1 MIAGE
6 TGEYSVGETMYQDTI
21 AAIATAIGEGG
32 IGIVRVSGPEAG
44 AVAGRVFRRARGKA
58 APLPSHRLIYGLI
71 VDPESGATID
81 EALAV
86 RMAAPHSYTREE
98 VVELQCHGGPIAT
111 RETLR
116 ACLRAG
122 ARPAEPGEFTLRAFV
137 NGRLDLA
144 QAEAVLGI
152 VGARTPEALGVAVAG
167 LRGRLGGELR
177 PTRDRLIDALAYLDA
192 SADFPEDEIP
202 PSDVGAALAEAAAR
216 LDALA
221 RRAAV
226 GTLYREGVRVAI
238 VGRPNVGKSSLLNAL
253 LREDRAIVT
262 PVAGTTRDVIT
273 ESITLRGIPVVLLD
287 TAGIAATTDQIEQL
301 GIARSRAALSAA
313 ALVLFVL
320 DASAPP
326 SPDDLSVATALR
338 ERLGAD
344 DEGGG
349 VLLVLNKAD
358 LPTDTNPSHDAVR
371 SILPAAR
378 VVTLSART
386 GAGLADLEDALY
398 ALAIGAAGD
407 LTAETDPALATT
419 RQRET
424 IARARDAAR
433 HAADAFDAGVP
444 LDLVAVDARAAL
456 VAIGEITGETA
467 SEAILDAIF
476 SRFCIGK

>member
-1 MIAGE
+1 MSDREG
-6 TGEYSVGETMYQDTI
+6 TGLMYQDTI
-21 AAIATAIGEGG
+21 AAIATAVGEGG
-32 IGIVRVSGPEAG
+32 IGVVRLSGPEAG
-44 AVAGRVFRRARGKA
+44 AVASKVFRRMGRRQGTVARF
-58 APLPSHRLIYGLI
+58 PSHRLVYGLI
-71 VDPESGATID
+71 IDPESGATID

-116 ACLRAG
+116 VCLRAG
-122 ARPAEPGEFTLRAFV
+122 ARAAEPGEFTLRAFV

-152 VGARTPEALGVAVAG
+152 VGARTPESLQVAVAG

-177 PTRDRLIDALAYLDA
+177 PARDRLIDALAYLDA

-202 PSDVGAALAEAAAR
+202 PADVGAALEEAATR
-216 LDALA
+216 LDALT

-226 GTLYREGVRVAI
+226 GVLYREGVRAAI
-238 VGRPNVGKSSLLNAL
+238 VGRPNVGKSRLLNAL
-253 LREDRAIVT
+253 LRQERAIVT
-262 PVAGTTRDVIT
+262 PVAGTTRDVIA

-301 GIARSRAALSAA
+301 GIARSREALSAS
-313 ALVLFVL
+313 ALILFVL

-326 SPDDLSVATALR
+326 TPDDLAVATALR
-338 ERLGAD
+338 DRLGAD
-344 DEGGG
+344 DAGRST
-349 VLLVLNKAD
+349 LLVLNKAD
-358 LPTDTNPSHDAVR
+358 LFGSAGAASQDAIR
-371 SILPAAR
+371 AILPAAR
-378 VVTLSART
+378 AVTLSAQT
-386 GAGLADLEDALY
+386 GLGLGDLEDALY
-398 ALAIGAAGD
+398 DLATGAAEG

-424 IARARDAAR
+424 IARAHDAAR
-433 HAADAFDAGVP
+433 HAADAFAAGVP

>member
-1 MIAGE
+1 
-6 TGEYSVGETMYQDTI
+6 MYQDTI

-32 IGIVRVSGPEAG
+32 IGIVRISGPEAG
-44 AVAGRVFRRARGKA
+44 AIAGRVFLRARRGA
-58 APLPSHRLIYGLI
+58 ATLPSHRLIYGTV
-71 VDPESGATID
+71 VDPDTGDAID
-81 EALAV
+81 EALAA

-98 VVELQCHGGPIAT
+98 VVELQCHGGPTAV

-122 ARPAEPGEFTLRAFV
+122 ARAAEPGEFTLRAFV

-152 VGARTPEALGVAVAG
+152 VGARTPEALRVAVAG

-177 PTRDRLIDALAYLDA
+177 PARDRLIDALAYLDA
-192 SADFPEDEIP
+192 AADFPEDEIP
-202 PSDVGAALAEAAAR
+202 PADVGAALHEAGAL
-216 LDALA
+216 LDALT

-226 GTLYREGVRVAI
+226 GTLYREGVRAAI

-253 LREDRAIVT
+253 LREERAIVT
-262 PVAGTTRDVIT
+262 PVAGTTRDVIA
-273 ESITLRGIPVVLLD
+273 ESIALRGIPVVLLD
-287 TAGIAATTDQIEQL
+287 TAGIADTDDQIEQL
-301 GIARSRAALSAA
+301 GIARSREALTAA

-326 SPDDLSVATALR
+326 TADDLAVATALR
-338 ERLGAD
+338 DRLGT
-344 DEGGG
+344 DEPGRG
-349 VLLVLNKAD
+349 VLLVWNKAD
-358 LPTDTNPSHDAVR
+358 LPADPSDGAAIR
-371 SILPAAR
+371 AILPDAR
-378 VVTLSART
+378 VVTLSAQT
-386 GAGLADLEDALY
+386 GAGLAALEDALY
-398 ALAIGAAGD
+398 GLATEAAGGV
-407 LTAETDPALATT
+407 TAETDPALATT

-424 IARARDAAR
+424 IARARDAAG
-433 HAADAFDAGVP
+433 HAAVAFDAGVP

-456 VAIGEITGETA
+456 LAIGEITGEAA

>member
-1 MIAGE
+1 
-6 TGEYSVGETMYQDTI
+6 MYQDTI
-21 AAIATAIGEGG
+21 AAIATAVGEGG
-32 IGIVRVSGPEAG
+32 IGIVRVSGPDAG
-44 AVAGRVFRRARGKA
+44 VVAGRVFRRARGSAK
-58 APLPSHRLIYGLI
+58 PLPSHRLIYGLI
-71 VDPESGATID
+71 IDPESGATID

-86 RMAAPHSYTREE
+86 RMAPPHSYTREE

-111 RETLR
+111 REALR
-116 ACLRAG
+116 VCLRAG
-122 ARPAEPGEFTLRAFV
+122 ARAAEPGEFTLRAFV

-152 VGARTPEALGVAVAG
+152 IGARTPEALQVAVAG

-202 PSDVGAALAEAAAR
+202 PADVGPALAEAAER
-216 LDALA
+216 LDRLA

-226 GTLYREGVRVAI
+226 GTLFREGVRVAI

-301 GIARSRAALSAA
+301 GIARSHAALSAA

-326 SPDDLSVATALR
+326 DADDLAVATALR

-344 DEGGG
+344 DEGRG
-349 VLLVLNKAD
+349 VLLVLNKTD
-358 LPTDTNPSHDAVR
+358 LPTAAEGAAYAPIRA
-371 SILPAAR
+371 ILPAAR
-378 VVTLSART
+378 AVSLSART
-386 GAGLADLEDALY
+386 GAGIIELEEALY
-398 ALAIGAAGD
+398 ALATGAASD

-424 IARARDAAR
+424 IARARDAAQ
-433 HAADAFDAGVP
+433 HAVEAFESGVP

>member
-1 MIAGE
+1 
-6 TGEYSVGETMYQDTI
+6 MYQDTI
-21 AAIATAIGEGG
+21 AAIATAVGEGG
-32 IGIVRVSGPEAG
+32 VGIVRVSGPEA
-44 AVAGRVFRRARGKA
+44 AAIAGRVFRRARGGA
-58 APLPSHRLIYGLI
+58 ARLPSHRLVYGLI
-71 VDPESGATID
+71 VDPETGATID

-98 VVELQCHGGPIAT
+98 VVELHCHGGPTAM

-122 ARPAEPGEFTLRAFV
+122 ARAAEPGEFTLRAFV

-152 VGARTPEALGVAVAG
+152 VGARTPEALQVAVAG

-202 PSDVGAALAEAAAR
+202 PADVGAALDEAAER

-226 GTLYREGVRVAI
+226 GTLFREGVRVAI

-301 GIARSRAALSAA
+301 GIDRSRAAFSAA

-320 DASAPP
+320 DASAAPTA
-326 SPDDLSVATALR
+326 DDLAVATALR
-338 ERLGAD
+338 DRLGVD
-344 DEGGG
+344 DGGRG
-349 VLLVLNKAD
+349 VLVVRNKAD
-358 LPTDTNPSHDAVR
+358 LAADAEPDHDGVR
-371 SILPAAR
+371 AILPAAP

-386 GAGLADLEDALY
+386 GAGISTLEDALY
-398 ALAIGAAGD
+398 ALATGASGD

-433 HAADAFDAGVP
+433 DAAEAFATGVP

>member
-1 MIAGE
+1 
-6 TGEYSVGETMYQDTI
+6 MYQDTI
-21 AAIATAIGEGG
+21 AAIATAVGEGG
-32 IGIVRVSGPEAG
+32 IGVVRISGPEAG
-44 AVAGRVFRRARGKA
+44 AVAGRVFRRAGRGTPDVA
-58 APLPSHRLIYGLI
+58 RFPSHRLIYGT
-71 VDPESGATID
+71 VTDPESGATID

-86 RMAAPHSYTREE
+86 RMAAPHTYTREE
-98 VVELQCHGGPIAT
+98 VVELQCHGGPLAT

-122 ARPAEPGEFTLRAFV
+122 ARAAEPGEFTLRAFV

-152 VGARTPEALGVAVAG
+152 VGARTPESLRAAVAG

-177 PTRDRLIDALAYLDA
+177 PARDRLIDALAYLDA

-202 PSDVGAALAEAAAR
+202 PADVGAALEDAAAR

-226 GTLYREGVRVAI
+226 GVLYREGVRAAI

-253 LREDRAIVT
+253 LRQDRAIVT
-262 PVAGTTRDVIT
+262 PVAGTTRDVIA
-273 ESITLRGIPVVLLD
+273 ESITIRGIPVVLLD
-287 TAGIAATTDQIEQL
+287 TAGIAATVDQIEQL
-301 GIARSRAALSAA
+301 GIARSREALASA

-326 SPDDLSVATALR
+326 TPDDLAVATALR
-338 ERLGAD
+338 DRLGED
-344 DEGGG
+344 DAGRG
-349 VLLVLNKAD
+349 VLIALNKAD
-358 LPTDTNPSHDAVR
+358 LLGDAAPAIPAAIGA
-371 SILPAAR
+371 ILPAAR
-378 VVTLSART
+378 AVALSART
-386 GAGLADLEDALY
+386 GAGVPDLEGALY

-433 HAADAFDAGVP
+433 HAARAFAAGVP

>member
-1 MIAGE
+1 
-6 TGEYSVGETMYQDTI
+6 MYQDTI
-21 AAIATAIGEGG
+21 AAIATAVGEGG
-32 IGIVRVSGPEAG
+32 IGIVRISGPEAG
-44 AVAGRVFRRARGKA
+44 AIAGRVFRRARRGA
-58 APLPSHRLIYGLI
+58 AKLPSHRLIYGTI
-71 VDPESGATID
+71 IDPDTGDAID
-81 EALAV
+81 EALAA

-98 VVELQCHGGPIAT
+98 VVELQCHGGPTAV

-122 ARPAEPGEFTLRAFV
+122 ARAAEPGEFTLRAFI

-152 VGARTPEALGVAVAG
+152 VGARTPEALRVAVAG

-177 PTRDRLIDALAYLDA
+177 PARDRLIDALAYLDA
-192 SADFPEDEIP
+192 AADFPEDEIP
-202 PSDVGAALAEAAAR
+202 PADVGAALHEAGAL
-216 LDALA
+216 LDALT

-226 GTLYREGVRVAI
+226 GTLYREGVRAAI

-253 LREDRAIVT
+253 LREERAIVT
-262 PVAGTTRDVIT
+262 PVAGTTRDVIA

-287 TAGIAATTDQIEQL
+287 TAGIADTDDQIEQL
-301 GIARSRAALSAA
+301 GIARSREALTAA

-326 SPDDLSVATALR
+326 TADDLAVATALR
-338 ERLGAD
+338 DRLGAD
-344 DEGGG
+344 EPGRGI
-349 VLLVLNKAD
+349 LLVRNKAD
-358 LPTDTNPSHDAVR
+358 LPADSRDDAAIR
-371 SILPAAR
+371 AILPAAR
-378 VVTLSART
+378 VVTLSAQT
-386 GAGLADLEDALY
+386 GAGLATLEEALY
-398 ALAIGAAGD
+398 ALATEAAGGV
-407 LTAETDPALATT
+407 TAETDPALATT

-424 IARARDAAR
+424 IARARDAA
-433 HAADAFDAGVP
+433 HYAAAAFDAGVP

-456 VAIGEITGETA
+456 LAIGEITGEAA

>member
-1 MIAGE
+1 
-6 TGEYSVGETMYQDTI
+6 MYRDTI

-32 IGIVRVSGPEAG
+32 IGIVRLSGPDSG
-44 AVAGRVFRRARGKA
+44 AIAGRVFRRTKRGGRTDT
-58 APLPSHRLIYGLI
+58 PLPSHRLIHGLI
-71 VDPESGATID
+71 RDPESGATID

-98 VVELQCHGGPIAT
+98 VVELQCHGGPTAT
-111 RETLR
+111 REALR
-116 ACLRAG
+116 VCLRAG
-122 ARPAEPGEFTLRAFV
+122 ARAAEPGEFTLRAFV

-152 VGARTPEALGVAVAG
+152 VGARTPEALQVAVAG

-202 PSDVGAALAEAAAR
+202 PADVGAALAEAAER
-216 LDALA
+216 LDALT

-226 GTLYREGVRVAI
+226 GVLYREGVRAAI
-238 VGRPNVGKSSLLNAL
+238 IGRPNVGKSSLLNAL
-253 LREDRAIVT
+253 LRQERAIVT
-262 PVAGTTRDVIT
+262 PVAGTTRDVIA

-287 TAGIAATTDQIEQL
+287 TAGIATTTDQIEQL
-301 GIARSRAALSAA
+301 GIARSREALSAS

-326 SPDDLSVATALR
+326 TPDDFAVATALR

-344 DEGGG
+344 DAGRG
-349 VLLVLNKAD
+349 VVLVLNKSDRFGAAGAA
-358 LPTDTNPSHDAVR
+358 PQDA
-371 SILPAAR
+371 IGALLPAAH
-378 VVTLSART
+378 VVAVSAQS
-386 GAGLADLEDALY
+386 GAGVADLEAALY
-398 ALAIGAAGD
+398 TLATGAADGV
-407 LTAETDPALATT
+407 TADTDPALATT

-433 HAADAFDAGVP
+433 HASEAFVAGVP

-456 VAIGEITGETA
+456 LAIGEITGEA
-467 SEAILDAIF
+467 VSEAILDAIF